1 MRSNLPRK
9 RACNTEGKSF
19 SHKGKQLKGASMT
32 TTQAVQAI
40 EDGRTH
46 ESFHDA
52 ATQRHG
58 LIGMLATVAICALLY
73 WIAVL

>member
-1 MRSNLPRK
+1 
-9 RACNTEGKSF
+9 
-19 SHKGKQLKGASMT
+19 MT